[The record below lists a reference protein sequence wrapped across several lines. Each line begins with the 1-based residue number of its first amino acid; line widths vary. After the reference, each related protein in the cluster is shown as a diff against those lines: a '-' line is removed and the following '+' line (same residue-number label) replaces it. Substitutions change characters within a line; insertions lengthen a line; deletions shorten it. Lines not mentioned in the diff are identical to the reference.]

1 LVDVPDPKASAAPL
15 NIGRYQVT
23 DRLGEGGMGVVYL
36 ARDTSLERFVAIKLL
51 RAGFNTADLR
61 ARFVKEARAVASLRH
76 PCIVTVYEYG
86 DHDGQPFIVME
97 YVNGK
102 TLLEMIRARTP
113 MSFAR
118 RMQLTRDLCLGLE
131 HAHKVGII
139 HRDIKPA
146 NIMVDG
152 EGTLKI
158 LDFGIAK
165 LGHTGTTQIS
175 ALVGTPRYMAPEQI
189 SGKPVTRRSDI
200 FSVGLV
206 IYELIAGRPAFNVE
220 NQFEAMNAIV
230 NHEPVP
236 LVAYVPD
243 LDPRVVRIV
252 EKTLEKDPDR
262 RFQDLSQMRREV
274 ERICNELAVADPQQT
289 ATILRPSPPAQL
301 DELTRRR
308 GQQIA
313 ANLENAERAF
323 ERGDYD
329 AGLAACEDA
338 LIIEP
343 REPRALEGLQRAHA
357 ALTEREA
364 LGHLNAARQQ
374 FASNELTLAEE
385 SLRTASELAPA
396 LHELAELH
404 EQLGSARQK
413 KEQRARA
420 LKLALDR
427 ARIRFDEGAYE
438 SAINAANEALEYN
451 PHDSEVR
458 RLKAQALAGL
468 QAEQQQ
474 REISRRA
481 QVAADEAS
489 RLAAR
494 DQYTLALQV
503 LSDAAI
509 AGHPVVQDSRA
520 RIRSAGE
527 EFDRLTREAAAEQL
541 EPARREEAPAEPTL
555 LDERNQI
562 ETVTLPWPPGALE
575 VEAPPPSQVQPPAVP
590 VVPAADHVL
599 PPQDPRWLWSPDD
612 PRELLPFPARRRR
625 PPKVRKPVRFL
636 DREADRGGAREW
648 FHDQLFVGAK
658 QGHDSVGFGVSLAT
672 HIAIA
677 VVAIVAVISQAT
689 RISSPPDKKP
699 PITVLLVPPPPPT
712 VENTEPKPLERPQ
725 SKPRAPGP
733 VRQPETPPAPPTP
746 TPSAQASPTSSAPT
760 QATPEAPIEA
770 PPTLPTVD
778 APPVSQPVAVDQPR
792 PPAVPGSPLPRHD
805 VDGMVSEV
813 PVDDFDK
820 DPVIVGRV
828 TPKVPVG
835 ASGRVRVRVTILPNG
850 SVSRANVLDHTPYDA
865 LVIDAASRCTFLAA
879 RRRGQ
884 AVPVEWTITYTLET
898 RQ

>member
-1 LVDVPDPKASAAPL
+1 LVDVPDPPKASATPL
-15 NIGRYQVT
+15 NVGRYQVT
-23 DRLGEGGMGVVYL
+23 DCLGEGGMGIVYL

-51 RAGFNTADLR
+51 RAGFNTAELR

-97 YVNGK
+97 YVDGK

-165 LGHTGTTQIS
+165 LGHSGATQIS

-189 SGKPVTRRSDI
+189 SGKPVTQRSDI

-206 IYELIAGRPAFNVE
+206 VYELIAGRPAFNVE

-230 NHEPVP
+230 NTEPVP
-236 LVAYVPD
+236 LLTHLPD

-252 EKTLEKDPDR
+252 EKALEKDPDR

-274 ERICNELAVADPQQT
+274 ERICNELAVAEPQQT
-289 ATILRPSPPAQL
+289 ATIIYPTPPAQL

-308 GQQIA
+308 AQQIA

-338 LIIEP
+338 LIIDP

-364 LGHLNAARQQ
+364 LGHLNAARQH
-374 FASNELTLAEE
+374 FANNHLTLAEE

-404 EQLGSARQK
+404 EQVDSAREK
-413 KEQRARA
+413 KEQRARG

-427 ARIRFDEGAYE
+427 ARIRCDEGAYE
-438 SAINAANEALEYN
+438 SAINAANEALEFN

-474 REISRRA
+474 REINRRA
-481 QVAADEAS
+481 QLAADEAS

-494 DQYTLALQV
+494 DQYTVALEV

-509 AGHPVVQDSRA
+509 ARHPVVQDARA
-520 RIRSAGE
+520 RIRSAYE
-527 EFDRLTREAAAEQL
+527 EFDRLIQEAERLEAARREAAQAES
-541 EPARREEAPAEPTL
+541 ARAEPQR
-555 LDERNQI
+555 LDEQPEI
-562 ETVTLPWPPGALE
+562 ETVTMPWPSGAVASE
-575 VEAPPPSQVQPPAVP
+575 EPHVEREMEPAVDRAVASP
-590 VVPAADHVL
+590 LVASP
-599 PPQDPRWLWSPDD
+599 WLLLSPDD
-612 PRELLPFPARRRR
+612 GKTLLPGPARRRR
-625 PPKVRKPVRFL
+625 PAPLRRPVRFL
-636 DREADRGGAREW
+636 EEDADRGGAREW
-648 FHDQLFVGAK
+648 FHDRLFIGAK
-658 QGHDSVGFGVSLAT
+658 QGHDSIGFGVSLAT
-672 HIAIA
+672 HL
-677 VVAIVAVISQAT
+677 IVAVLAIVVVLSQAT
-689 RISSPPDKKP
+689 IVSLPSEKTPTIMATLVVSPPPVVETPPPRPTERPKP
-699 PITVLLVPPPPPT
+699 RTETPGRTQQAPIPSAAPPPP
-712 VENTEPKPLERPQ
+712 
-725 SKPRAPGP
+725 A
-733 VRQPETPPAPPTP
+733 
-746 TPSAQASPTSSAPT
+746 
-760 QATPEAPIEA
+760 APIDA
-770 PPTLPTVD
+770 PVTLPTID
-778 APPVSQPVAVDQPR
+778 TASVSQPVAVEAR
-792 PPAVPGSPLPRHD
+792 PAVVTGPALVGHEI
-805 VDGMVSEV
+805 DGMVSEV
-813 PVDDFDK
+813 PVDDFDQNPLII
-820 DPVIVGRV
+820 DRV
-828 TPKVPVG
+828 SPKVPVG
-835 ASGRVRVRVTILPNG
+835 ASGRVRARVTILANG
-850 SVSRANVLDHTPYDA
+850 RVSRVNVIDHSDYDA
-865 LVIDAASRCTFLAA
+865 FVIEAASKCTFRPAK
-879 RRRGQ
+879 RRGR
-884 AVPVEWTITYTLET
+884 AVTVEWTITYTLET
-898 RQ
+898 KQ